1 MDNIQVTH
9 NNDNRHF
16 RIAMDIAKEGSSLWD
31 LTPYVKGRVGDNRF
45 GLQVTWTYQGQ
56 LMNVEGM
63 KPYIEGNVGQYSV
76 DDQNNLQLDPNSGV
90 VRYVGD
96 PADCQAG
103 GQVTYYF
110 PEQMFPKEGIFKGY
124 IGLLDDRDDS
134 KNHHISGVTVW
145 FKVLPGIAE
154 MGHACDYY
162 ISDLEKAE
170 EIFKAKL
177 RQHEADFQNETNKVI
192 SDARNTY
199 TSEVSNAHDA
209 LLALVSQ
216 IQANRD
222 EQANLSQHLIDTK
235 EQIDQADVVTIPQH
249 KADIDNISAAINRR
263 LSQLHNGPVGID
275 NADLLKSTYPNGADG
290 TFLTLDTNHIWIW
303 LDNQWR
309 DAGDYQASGLS
320 QEAQQAIENTRSVV
334 LGNELISNGSFATG
348 KVDPAIPWSG
358 DTHLEVQHWS
368 DRNWLV
374 ITSDGNLPWKGVQ
387 WALNDANKTYF
398 ENPVQIDF
406 DINSIDQK
414 DLQLYFVYYDSKGNR
429 LGADLIDTL
438 DLLPNKYTHYENI
451 FYLNKSFAN
460 CSYVG
465 FQIVQSSNDKI
476 QRIIIT
482 GVSAKEVYSLKA
494 PNENLLNLDDV
505 LENQPDI
512 TTLSTSGINNKRW
525 VMISSKGGKQWAG
538 TVWNIP
544 VVQDMPHDPFKLQFD
559 FRGDNIA
566 RDFAVAINGWDKNNK
581 QIVNMNL
588 PDVKTNQYEIVHYD
602 QDIIF
607 PSQVANCAKLQ
618 LNITSIDDV
627 AINYVMIS
635 SLSLKLIPKVV
646 NNGDNLINELL
657 ALTTQDITTLSTTAI
672 NNKQWLQISSKGG
685 KQWAGAAW
693 NFPVVQDLANYP
705 VCLKFDALN
714 DTTQDFA
721 VAIKGWDKTG
731 KQLVEMF
738 LPSLKASVQL
748 TEYNQTF
755 YLADQVKDC
764 ATLQLNI
771 TNAQDTSI
779 NNLKISDLSLKIV
792 PDKDAVSK
800 LNDTANRELYLAYNL
815 PIMKF
820 DGDLS
825 GISNDEYKKVTWS
838 YYDPSESLTGFG
850 EVKYQGNSSL
860 NWNKKSYRLKT
871 TQSDYTKKD
880 KVKFKASWSR
890 ASKFNLKAYYTDG
903 LMSRDVV
910 NAKIGA
916 AIWGTQNNLPTDII
930 KEDNFGLIE
939 GFPVVLFIN
948 NDFAGIYSLNTPRSD
963 FSYTKF
969 AIMGNQWNN
978 LTSFSADNPAVK
990 LDGSD
995 FESLNP
1001 EDTPTDDEKT
1011 AVNNLINF
1019 VNTSSDDD
1027 FKNKLNDH
1035 ISVDSA
1041 IDYLIF
1047 ENIIG
1052 NGDAF
1057 GKNQILLSWDGI
1069 KWFLHP
1075 YDLDA
1080 SYQANWDGKL
1090 ADPPTDIITKNHKL
1104 FSRLLSLFGDQIKKR
1119 YAELRNWLTPEY
1131 ILDKYQKH
1139 VNEIGTQNYQREF
1152 DLWND
1157 PGKDTEDFKQLREAV
1172 YTQIALL
1179 DSKWLTDAKIESPAN
1194 QSKPV
1199 VPTVDTKSTDTN
1211 DPTAK

>member
-1 MDNIQVTH
+1 MVNDQIKVTH
-9 NNDNRHF
+9 DNNGRF
-16 RIAMDIAKEGSSLWD
+16 YRIKMDLAKEGSEIWD
-31 LTPYVKGRVGDNRF
+31 LTPYFKGRVGDNRF
-45 GLQVTWTYQGQ
+45 GLQVVWTYQGR
-56 LMNVEGM
+56 LLDTTGM
-63 KPYIEGNVGQYSV
+63 KPYIEGNVGNYSF
-76 DDQNNLQLDPNSGV
+76 DDKKDLQLASDAATVHYTGSP
-90 VRYVGD
+90 D
-96 PADCQAG
+96 DCQSG
-103 GQVTYYF
+103 GRAVYYF
-110 PEQMFPKEGIFKGY
+110 PEQMFPRDGIFKGY

-134 KNHHISGVTVW
+134 SHPHISGVTVW
-145 FKVLPGIAE
+145 FRVLPGIAQ
-154 MGHACDYY
+154 MGHACDVY

-177 RQHEADFQNETNKVI
+177 RQHETDFQNETTKVI

-249 KADIDNISAAINRR
+249 KADIDNISVAINKR
-263 LSQLHNGPVGID
+263 LAQLHNGPTGIE
-275 NADLLKSTYPNGADG
+275 NADVLKSTYPNGADG
-290 TFLTLDTNHIWIW
+290 TFLALDTNHIWIW
-303 LDNQWR
+303 LNNQWR

-320 QEAQQAIENTRSVV
+320 QEAQQAIEDTRSVV

-348 KVDPAIPWSG
+348 KVDPAVPWSG
-358 DTHLEVQHWS
+358 DTHLEIQHFS

-387 WALNDANKTYF
+387 WVLNDANKTYF

-414 DLQLYFVYYDSKGNR
+414 DLELYFVYYDSKGNR
-429 LGADLIDTL
+429 LESDQLDTL
-438 DLLPNKYTHYENI
+438 NLLPNKYTHYENI

-465 FQIVQSSNDKI
+465 FQIVQRSNDKI

-505 LENQPDI
+505 FGNQPDI
-512 TTLSTSGINNKRW
+512 TTLSTTVINNKRW

-544 VVQDMPHDPFKLQFD
+544 VVQDMPYNPFKLKFD

-566 RDFAVAINGWDKNNK
+566 RDFAVMIKGWDKNNK
-581 QIVNMNL
+581 QIVNIEL
-588 PDVKTNQYEIVHYD
+588 PDVKTKLNEIVHYD

-607 PSQVANCAKLQ
+607 PSQIANCTSLQ
-618 LNITSIDDV
+618 LNITSKDDV

-635 SLSLKLIPKVV
+635 SLSLKMMPKVV

-657 ALTTQDITTLSTTAI
+657 ALPVHDITTLSTTAI
-672 NNKQWLQISSKGG
+672 NNKQWLQISSTGG
-685 KQWAGAAW
+685 ETWAGAVW
-693 NFPVVQDLANYP
+693 DFQVVQDMPYNP
-705 VCLKFDALN
+705 FKLKFDFRGDNIAR
-714 DTTQDFA
+714 DFA
-721 VAIKGWDKTG
+721 VMIKGWDKNN
-731 KQLVEMF
+731 KQIVNIE
-738 LPSLKASVQL
+738 LPDVKTKLNEIVH
-748 TEYNQTF
+748 Y
-755 YLADQVKDC
+755 DQDIIFPSQIANC
-764 ATLQLNI
+764 TSLQLNI
-771 TNAQDTSI
+771 TSKDDVAI
-779 NNLKISDLSLKIV
+779 NYVMISSLSLKMMPKILTTNS
-792 PDKDAVSK
+792 KD
-800 LNDTANRELYLAYNL
+800 LYSIYNL
-815 PIMKF
+815 PIIKF

-978 LTSFSADNPAVK
+978 LTSFSADSPAVK

-1139 VNEIGTQNYQREF
+1139 VNEIGTQNYQCEF

-1179 DSKWLTDAKIESPAN
+1179 DSKWLT
-1194 QSKPV
+1194 
-1199 VPTVDTKSTDTN
+1199 VDTKPTDTN
-1211 DPTAK
+1211 NPTAK